1 VVAARVVFGLVAS
14 FLLAVLAFGS
24 TPIARSAPS
33 PVLSP
38 ADRRLC
44 VSETNRYRAM
54 LGVVPVKASVSI
66 ESYADRAAANDHAR
80 NRAHHYSRGLNGP
93 KQTAWAE
100 NEGVRWPLN
109 GGSTGQAIAAIIAAF
124 WAEGPGG
131 AHYETM
137 RHSRYVAVGC
147 GGYAKNGTFTLVQ
160 HFRTSE

>member
-1 VVAARVVFGLVAS
+1 MFALVAS
-14 FLLAVLAFGS
+14 LLVAAVPSGFTLTA
-24 TPIARSAPS
+24 ASAPS
-33 PVLSP
+33 PVLSA
-38 ADRRLC
+38 ADRSFC

-54 LGVVPVKASVSI
+54 LGVAPVKASASI
-66 ESYADRAAANDHAR
+66 ESYADRAADHDHAR

-109 GGSTGQAIAAIIAAF
+109 GGSTREAIAAIIGAF

-147 GGYAKNGTFTLVQ
+147 GGYTRKGLFTLVQ